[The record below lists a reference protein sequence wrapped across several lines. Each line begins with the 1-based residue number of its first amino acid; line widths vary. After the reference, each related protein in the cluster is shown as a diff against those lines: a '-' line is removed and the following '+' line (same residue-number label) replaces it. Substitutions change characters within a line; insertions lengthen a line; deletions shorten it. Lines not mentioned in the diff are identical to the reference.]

1 MVDCIQHN
9 SIQCDNQGTASRW
22 WRHQMETFSTLLPI
36 CVGNSPVIGDF
47 PAQRPVTRSFD
58 VFFDLRLNKWLS
70 NQWWGWWFEMPS
82 RPLWR
87 HCNVTMITTWDG
99 NEMAFQ
105 MAGPVQGKSTGHC
118 GFPSKGILRFG
129 LLIFCLILVW
139 TNCWTNSSVA
149 HCSRSQDIDLFK
161 FQLSYCY
168 NPFQDTCPITSAV
181 LGHLVRTHV
190 PLIFLDR
197 DKTSYWLSGKC
208 GTLKQL
214 SYWWFAITWHLCD
227 VKVIQTH
234 MRHPISRPC
243 EWAMGCLLWVFWKNL
258 TYYNGTE
265 LNNFYT

>member
-22 WRHQMETFSTLLPI
+22 WRHQMETFSALLSI
-36 CVGNSPVIGDF
+36 CVGNSPVICDF

-99 NEMAFQ
+99 NEIAFQ

-118 GFPSKGILRFG
+118 GVSLKRDSEIWTVDILFDSG
-129 LLIFCLILVW
+129 MNKLL
-139 TNCWTNSSVA
+139 N
-149 HCSRSQDIDLFK
+149 
-161 FQLSYCY
+161 
-168 NPFQDTCPITSAV
+168 
-181 LGHLVRTHV
+181 
-190 PLIFLDR
+190 
-197 DKTSYWLSGKC
+197 
-208 GTLKQL
+208 KQL

-243 EWAMGCLLWVFWKNL
+243 GWAMGCLLWVFWKNL

-265 LNNFYT
+265 LNHFYT